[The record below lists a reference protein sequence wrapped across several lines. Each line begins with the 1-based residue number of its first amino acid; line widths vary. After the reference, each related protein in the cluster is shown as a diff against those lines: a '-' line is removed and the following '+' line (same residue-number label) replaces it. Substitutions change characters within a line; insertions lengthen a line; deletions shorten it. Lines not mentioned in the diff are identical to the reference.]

1 MGGAGCYDGI
11 LPAVLL
17 THCME
22 DCLMATV
29 AIDGLLARVSK
40 PSRYTGGE
48 WNSVVKDWESTN
60 VRIALAYP
68 DAYDIGMSNMGLGIL
83 YDILNRIEDVACERV
98 FAPWDDMEAE
108 MRRDGVPL
116 WSLETRHPLREF
128 DLVGFTFQYEMT
140 YTNVLNMLDLAG
152 IPVLSRERT
161 DEDPIVIAGGSGAF
175 NPEPM
180 ALFIDAFVLGEGE
193 EVVVELTDLVR
204 NWKREGAPRERR
216 LRDLLRVPG
225 VYVPAFYE
233 ARYDD
238 AGHFLALEPTV
249 PEAPRVIRRRIV
261 EKLPQPLVKP
271 IVPFLQT
278 VHDRAAVE
286 IQRGCTQ
293 GCRFCQAGMIYRPT
307 RERSPEEVVQA
318 AADLMANT
326 GYDELSLLSL
336 STTDHSEIVPMV
348 QMLTERFP
356 NLKVSLPST
365 RVDTFSVDVANAIAK
380 GKKHTLTLAPEAG
393 SQRLRNA
400 INKLVSDADLLG
412 AAENAFQRGWTGIKM
427 YFMVG
432 LPTETMEDVAGIV
445 ELGKQVKAIGK
456 KYVGGRARVRVSTSN
471 LVPKPHTPFQWA
483 RQDTAEELQPK
494 HFLLKDGCRAAGVE
508 FSWNDPRDSFIEAVL
523 SRGDRRVSE
532 AVYEAWRRGAKF
544 DAWSEH
550 FRFETW
556 QAAFA
561 AVGVDPAWFAHREWD
576 TREPLPWDHIDCGVT
591 KAYLRGQWQ
600 AVHSTKTVGDCH
612 HGACNVCG
620 MQNFDAL
627 RGEKGVADCVV
638 KVGKLAEL
646 RRGAR
651 KYEGELLE
659 LV

>member
-1 MGGAGCYDGI
+1 M
-11 LPAVLL
+11 
-17 THCME
+17 T
-22 DCLMATV
+22 TV
-29 AIDGLLARVSK
+29 QIDHLLARVSK
-40 PSRYTGGE
+40 PARYTGGE
-48 WNSVVKDWESTN
+48 WNSVTKDWAAAP
-60 VRIALAYP
+60 VRFVLAYP
-68 DAYDIGMSNMGLGIL
+68 DAYDVGMSNMGLGIL
-83 YDILNRIEDVACERV
+83 YDILNRMEDVACERV

-108 MRRDGVPL
+108 MRREGVLL
-116 WSLETRHPLREF
+116 WSLETRHRVKDF
-128 DLVGFTFQYEMT
+128 DVLGFTFQYEMT

-152 IPVLSRERT
+152 IPVFSKDRG
-161 DEDPIVIAGGSGAF
+161 EDDPLVIAGGSGAF

-193 EVVVELTDLVR
+193 DAVVELAELVR
-204 NWKREGAPRERR
+204 TWKREGTPRAQR

-233 ARYDD
+233 ARYDE
-238 AGHFLALEPTV
+238 AGHFAALEPTV
-249 PEAPRVIRRRIV
+249 AEAPRVIRRRIV
-261 EKLPQPLVKP
+261 ERLPEPLVRP

-307 RERSPEEVVQA
+307 RERTPAEVVEA
-318 AADLMANT
+318 ARRLMENT

-348 QMLTERFP
+348 RALTEQFP

-365 RVDTFSVDVANAIAK
+365 RVDTFSVDVANAVAK

-445 ELGKQVKAIGK
+445 ELGRQVKAIGK

-483 RQDTAEELQPK
+483 RQDTAEELEPK

-523 SRGDRRVSE
+523 SRGDRRVAE
-532 AVYEAWRRGAKF
+532 AVYAAWR
-544 DAWSEH
+544 
-550 FRFETW
+550 
-556 QAAFA
+556 
-561 AVGVDPAWFAHREWD
+561 
-576 TREPLPWDHIDCGVT
+576 
-591 KAYLRGQWQ
+591 
-600 AVHSTKTVGDCH
+600 
-612 HGACNVCG
+612 
-620 MQNFDAL
+620 
-627 RGEKGVADCVV
+627 
-638 KVGKLAEL
+638 
-646 RRGAR
+646 
-651 KYEGELLE
+651 
-659 LV
+659 

>member
-1 MGGAGCYDGI
+1 MGGAGCYDGF

-22 DCLMATV
+22 DFVMATV

-108 MRRDGVPL
+108 MRRAGIPL

-140 YTNVLNMLDLAG
+140 YTNVPNMLDLAG
-152 IPVLSRERT
+152 IPVLARERT

-193 EVVVELTDLVR
+193 EVVVELADLVR

-307 RERSPEEVVQA
+307 RERSPEEVVRA

-483 RQDTAEELQPK
+483 RQDTAEELEPK

-508 FSWNDPRDSFIEAVL
+508 FSWNDPRDL
-523 SRGDRRVSE
+523 S
-532 AVYEAWRRGAKF
+532 
-544 DAWSEH
+544 
-550 FRFETW
+550 
-556 QAAFA
+556 
-561 AVGVDPAWFAHREWD
+561 
-576 TREPLPWDHIDCGVT
+576 LIHI
-591 KAYLRGQWQ
+591 
-600 AVHSTKTVGDCH
+600 
-612 HGACNVCG
+612 
-620 MQNFDAL
+620 
-627 RGEKGVADCVV
+627 
-638 KVGKLAEL
+638 
-646 RRGAR
+646 
-651 KYEGELLE
+651 
-659 LV
+659 